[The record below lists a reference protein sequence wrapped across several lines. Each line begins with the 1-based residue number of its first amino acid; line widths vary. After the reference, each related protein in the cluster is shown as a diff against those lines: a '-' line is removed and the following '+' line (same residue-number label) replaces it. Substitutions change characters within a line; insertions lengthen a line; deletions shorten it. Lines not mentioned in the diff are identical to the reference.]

1 MFITNQ
7 VHSANV
13 LIVLLELKNIA
24 FSIKCKLY
32 FDLKSQNNIGAFSKV
47 KSKTIFLSKRENY
60 FLELVY

>member
-47 KSKTIFLSKRENY
+47 KSKTLY
-60 FLELVY
+60 FYQKEKITF

>member
-47 KSKTIFLSKRENY
+47 KSNTLY
-60 FLELVY
+60 FYQKEKITF

>member
-47 KSKTIFLSKRENY
+47 KSKTLY
-60 FLELVY
+60 FYRKEKITF